1 MLSPCPPRQPD
12 RAVVKTPMPPQR
24 SRDTRSPE
32 QLIAGTSPQLVLH
45 AECAI
50 TASSRLGNQLLYAVL
65 PSHYTALNLLPY
77 QVGALLSANQ

>member
-1 MLSPCPPRQPD
+1 M
-12 RAVVKTPMPPQR
+12 
-24 SRDTRSPE
+24 
-32 QLIAGTSPQLVLH
+32 VLH